1 MKGIKAIGLAV
12 MMLGCALAAV
22 AQTRT
27 IDFTQP
33 IRSLDGTVI
42 SQPATDPKAKAE
54 PLTLG
59 DVAVNVL
66 EQMGADDQKLTG
78 EEKFR
83 MDILARKIYRQKAA
97 ALTSEEIAMIKA
109 RIGKFYGPSV
119 IGSAWHLL
127 DPNQ

>member
-1 MKGIKAIGLAV
+1 MKGIKAIGLAA
-12 MMLGCALAAV
+12 MMLGFALSAV

-33 IRSLDGTVI
+33 IRSLDGTAI
-42 SQPATDPKAKAE
+42 SAPNTDAKAKPEA
-54 PLTLG
+54 LTLG

-66 EQMGADDQKLTG
+66 EQMAADDQRLTG
-78 EEKFR
+78 EEKFK

-97 ALTSEEIAMIKA
+97 ALTSEEIALIKS